1 MGTAGGADRTVA
13 ALTLVVA
20 LASVVTAVTAALTW
34 HRRAQTPAA
43 VPLTASLVSV
53 SVWAAAVV
61 LLNSGQR
68 PAVLD
73 ALVHVQYLGITG
85 AVAANR
91 LFAHT
96 VTGRRLTARR
106 VLVLCVEPL
115 LVQLA
120 LLADPATRLFY
131 ATVEHT
137 GDPVVR
143 HTTLGPLFWAHA
155 LYSYAVIAA
164 SAAVVVRQRR
174 YASGTLRRQL
184 STVLLAIAAPAVV
197 NVVTVA
203 LPADVLS
210 VDPTPAVFAVTGLLF
225 AFSVLHQ
232 DLLHL
237 LPVARG
243 LVVDTLGDA
252 VVVVDEQDRVVD
264 LNPAARALLELLGC
278 APGTTGAPL
287 GAVVGTALAAAVGAG
302 EGEEVVQLGAV
313 SLDVRVRRI
322 HDPRGNALGR
332 VAVLRDITAQRGQQR
347 ALEEANA
354 QLRQHVE
361 TIEQLRADL
370 AEEASR
376 DPLTGLRNRRRFVD
390 DLTERLRAAAG
401 AGRPLALVLL
411 DVDHFKAVNDTH
423 GHAVGDAVLVAVA
436 AALREHARAEDV
448 VRYGGEE
455 FVVVLP
461 GLDAAAA
468 AERAE
473 ELRADCARLRVAGSE
488 VRVTISAGVAS
499 CPEHGTTPD
508 DLLLA
513 ADRALYAAKAGGR
526 DQVALA
532 T

>member
-1 MGTAGGADRTVA
+1 MG

-34 HRRAQTPAA
+34 QRRARTSAA

-53 SVWAAAVV
+53 SVWSTAVV
-61 LLNSGQR
+61 MLNTGQR

-96 VTGRRLTARR
+96 VTGGRLTARR
-106 VLVLCVEPL
+106 VLLLCVEPL

-131 ATVEHT
+131 ASVEHV
-137 GDPVVR
+137 GDPPVR
-143 HTTLGPLFWAHA
+143 QTTLGPLFWAHA
-155 LYSYAVIAA
+155 LYSYAVVATGV
-164 SAAVVVRQRR
+164 AVLARRRR
-174 YASGTLRRQL
+174 YATGLLRRQL
-184 STVLLAIAAPAVV
+184 GTVLLAMALPASV
-197 NVVTVA
+197 NVVTTT
-203 LPADVLS
+203 LPAEVLN
-210 VDPTPAVFAVTGLLF
+210 VDTTPAVFAVTGLLF
-225 AFSVLHQ
+225 AFSVLRQ

-252 VVVVDEQDRVVD
+252 VLVVDGQGRVVD
-264 LNPAARALLELLGC
+264 LNPAATALLQHLGQPPAAVGEALEAVAGRAL
-278 APGTTGAPL
+278 AD
-287 GAVVGTALAAAVGAG
+287 AVGAG
-302 EGEEVVQLGAV
+302 EGEDVVQLGAV
-313 SLDVRVRRI
+313 GLDVRVRRI
-322 HDPRGNALGR
+322 HDPRGRVLGR
-332 VAVLRDITAQRGQQR
+332 VAVLRDVTAQRAQQR

-354 QLRQHVE
+354 QLRRHVE
-361 TIEQLRADL
+361 TIERLRADL
-370 AEEASR
+370 AEEAAR

-401 AGRPLALVLL
+401 GGHPVALVLL

-436 AALREHARAEDV
+436 GLLREHARAEDV

-461 GLDAAAA
+461 GTDAAGA

-473 ELRADCARLRVAGSE
+473 QLRTACALLRVDGGAA
-488 VRVTISAGVAS
+488 RVTISAGIAA

-526 DQVALA
+526 DRVALA

>member
-1 MGTAGGADRTVA
+1 MG

-20 LASVVTAVTAALTW
+20 LASVVTAVTAVLARQ
-34 HRRAQTPAA
+34 RRVRTPAA
-43 VPLTASLVSV
+43 VPLTASLASV

-115 LVQLA
+115 LVQVA
-120 LLADPATRLFY
+120 LLADPAVRLFY
-131 ATVEHT
+131 ASVEHT
-137 GDPVVR
+137 GDPLVR
-143 HTTLGPLFWAHA
+143 ETTLGPLFWAHA
-155 LYSYAVIAA
+155 LYSYAVVAD

-174 YASGTLRRQL
+174 YATGLLRRQL
-184 STVLLAIAAPAVV
+184 GTVLLAIAAPALV
-197 NVVTVA
+197 NVVTVT
-203 LPADVLS
+203 LPAEALS
-210 VDPTPAVFAVTGLLF
+210 VDPTPAVFAVTGVLF
-225 AFSVLHQ
+225 AFSVLRQ

-243 LVVDTLGDA
+243 LVVDTLGDG
-252 VVVVDEQDRVVD
+252 VLVVDEQDRVVD
-264 LNPAARALLELLGC
+264 ANPAAAALLERLGHPPVT
-278 APGTTGAPL
+278 AGDALADATGP
-287 GAVVGTALAAAVGAG
+287 ALAAAVGTG
-302 EGEEVVQLGAV
+302 EGERVVQVGAL

-332 VAVLRDITAQRGQQR
+332 VAVLRDVTAQREQQR
-347 ALEEANA
+347 ALEDANA

-361 TIEQLRADL
+361 TIERLRADL
-370 AEEASR
+370 AEEAAR

-390 DLTERLRAAAG
+390 DLAERLGGAAG
-401 AGRPLALVLL
+401 GGRPLALVLL

-436 AALREHARAEDV
+436 AVLREHARAEDV

-468 AERAE
+468 AARAE
-473 ELRADCARLRVAGSE
+473 ELRTACARLRVGGGGPDGD
-488 VRVTISAGVAS
+488 VRVTISAGVAA
-499 CPEHGTTPD
+499 CPEHGPAPD

-526 DQVALA
+526 DRVALA